1 MRLSFIPGIFLVSV
15 QLLACG
21 DDGVVASASEA
32 SSGSGGTTGG
42 TGTTAVEPTGGDVP
56 TTGGSSS
63 GTGGAS
69 QTGSTGEGSTSTS
82 DGSTTGEGTEGT
94 STGTT
99 DGGTTGSSGGSTTGE
114 GSSSSGDSS
123 TSGSSGDASTTGES
137 TETGEDTEGPVE
149 GLGYVGMS
157 NNDSLV
163 IFDPASKLKV
173 AGPVSLLPEADYP
186 YDATIEPGG
195 SELWIVGA
203 SGDGV
208 KVIETATGQ
217 VSQQI
222 DLTGVGEYP
231 VDVLF
236 SGDGAT
242 AYVSSRDS
250 EAVVI
255 LDAETYSVTGTIA
268 LPAPMWGGKMTLDPC
283 TGDIYMVDWFDE
295 SLLRVDPVGMTA
307 TPKLLGDELWD
318 LQIDASGSTLY
329 VTDRGLD
336 VVHVVDVAT
345 LEPITSVPVGDD
357 PWGIDITSDG
367 GLVVVAC
374 EDDASVHFIDTG
386 TLTATSLVLPA
397 GSDPRDVEISLD
409 DARAYVPT
417 GDVAGND
424 GVYEIDLVE
433 QVVTATI
440 DLGASTNSNVVAISP
455 QAVECAP

>member
-1 MRLSFIPGIFLVSV
+1 MRRTSILAISIFSS
-15 QLLACG
+15 QLCACG
-21 DDGVVASASEA
+21 DDGVVASASSG
-32 SSGSGGTTGG
+32 SSGSSGSTGG
-42 TGTTAVEPTGGDVP
+42 TGTTAVEPTSGEPP

-69 QTGSTGEGSTSTS
+69 QTGSTGESS
-82 DGSTTGEGTEGT
+82 TGES
-94 STGTT
+94 STGESSTGGSSTGGSSSTGGTT
-99 DGGTTGSSGGSTTGE
+99 DGESTTTGE
-114 GSSSSGDSS
+114 TGDTSAGTSS
-123 TSGSSGDASTTGES
+123 TGES
-137 TETGEDTEGPVE
+137 TETGEDTGGPLE

-157 NNDSLV
+157 NDDSLV
-163 IFDPASKLKV
+163 IFDPATQMKV
-173 AGPVSLLPEADYP
+173 AGPISMLPEADYP

-195 SELWIVGA
+195 AEVWIVGA
-203 SGDGV
+203 AGDGV
-208 KVIETATGQ
+208 KVVETATGQ

-222 DLTGVGEYP
+222 DLVGVGEYP

-236 SGDGAT
+236 SVDGAT

-255 LDAETYSVTGTIA
+255 LDAATYTVTGSIPM
-268 LPAPMWGGKMTLDPC
+268 PAPMWGGKMTLDPC
-283 TGDIYMVDWFDE
+283 TGDIYMVDWYDK
-295 SLLRVDPVGMTA
+295 SLLRVDPVAMTA
-307 TPKLLGDELWD
+307 TPKLLGTSLWD
-318 LQIDASGSTLY
+318 LRIDPTGSTLY

-345 LEPITSVPVGDD
+345 LDATTSVPVGDD

-374 EDDASVHFIDTG
+374 EDDSSVHFIDTG
-386 TLTATSLVLPA
+386 TLTATSLDLPA
-397 GSDPRDVEISLD
+397 GADPRDVEISLD

-424 GVYEIDLVE
+424 GVYEIDLVN
-433 QVVTATI
+433 QVVAATI
-440 DLGASTNSNVVAISP
+440 DLGANANSNVVAISP